1 MNEINDKIILHVF
14 SGFTVYFI
22 MNKTDS
28 LTEVRKALPEN
39 CQCEIIF
46 NGAGKLILLTVYEF
60 EN

>member
-1 MNEINDKIILHVF
+1 MKLMIKLYYMF
-14 SGFTVYFI
+14 SLLFTAYFI

-39 CQCEIIF
+39 WQCEIIF

>member
-39 CQCEIIF
+39 W
-46 NGAGKLILLTVYEF
+46 
-60 EN
+60 